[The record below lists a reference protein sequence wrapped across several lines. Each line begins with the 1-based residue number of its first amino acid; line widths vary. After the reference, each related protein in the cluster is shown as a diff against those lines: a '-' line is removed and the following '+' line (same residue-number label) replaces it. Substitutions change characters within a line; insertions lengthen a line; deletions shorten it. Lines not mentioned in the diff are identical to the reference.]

1 VDAIKALLKEIQATL
16 LQQATE
22 FRDARLHDINSY
34 DELKQV
40 IEADGFARGWWNES
54 PEDEARIKE
63 ETGATHRCYP
73 LDQPGG
79 KGKSFL
85 TSEPAPKLA
94 IFAKA
99 Y

>member
-1 VDAIKALLKEIQATL
+1 M
-16 LQQATE
+16 
-22 FRDARLHDINSY
+22 HDVKSY

-40 IEADGFARGWWNES
+40 IEASGFARGWWNES
-54 PEDEARIKE
+54 PADEARIKE

-79 KGKSFL
+79 SGVSFL
-85 TSEPAPKLA
+85 TGEPAQKVA